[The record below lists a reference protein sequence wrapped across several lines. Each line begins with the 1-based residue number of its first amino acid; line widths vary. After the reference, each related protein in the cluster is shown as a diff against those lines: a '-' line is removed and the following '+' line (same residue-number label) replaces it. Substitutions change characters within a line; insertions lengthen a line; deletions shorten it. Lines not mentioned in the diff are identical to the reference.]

1 MSDIIIING
10 DTLPYA
16 PQPLAEYLA
25 IRKITAQTG
34 GIAVAINDRVIPR
47 ADWATTTPK
56 PNDRIEII
64 TAIGGG

>member
-1 MSDIIIING
+1 MSKTITING

-25 IRKITAQTG
+25 VRKITAQTG

-47 ADWATTTPK
+47 TAWATTTPT